1 MLHNLGSKSYL
12 GTLLACDSRTAT
24 ATGTGFDLEG
34 SNGAEGEAIII
45 LSSDAASA
53 GTDPTLD
60 VKLQESD
67 VEGSG
72 YTDISGA
79 TFTQVTDAEA
89 SSQKISINTND
100 VKRYLRAIGTL
111 GGTNTPTFTY
121 SVELI
126 YGKKYD

>member
-12 GTLLACDSRTAT
+12 GTLLACDARTAS
-24 ATGTGFDLEG
+24 ANGTGFDLEG
-34 SNGAEGEAIII
+34 SNGAEGEAIVI
-45 LSSDAASA
+45 LASDAASA

-67 VEGSG
+67 SSGSG

-79 TFTQVTDAEA
+79 TFTQVTD
-89 SSQKISINTND
+89 SQALEKITINTND
-100 VKRYLRAIGTL
+100 VKRYLRAVGTI
-111 GGTNTPTFTY
+111 GGTSSPAFTY
-121 SVELI
+121 SVALV

>member
-12 GTLLACDSRTAT
+12 GTLLACDSRTAS
-24 ATGTGFDLEG
+24 ANGTGFDLEG

-60 VKLQESD
+60 VKLQESSD
-67 VEGSG
+67 DST

-79 TFTQVTDAEA
+79 TFTQVTDAA

-100 VKRYLRAIGTL
+100 VKRYLRAVGTI
-111 GGTNTPTFTY
+111 GGTSSPAFTY
-121 SVELI
+121 AVELI

>member
-12 GTLLACDSRTAT
+12 GTLFANDSRTAS
-24 ATGTGFDLEG
+24 ANGTGFDLEG

-53 GTDPTLD
+53 GSSPTLD
-60 VKLQESD
+60 VKLQESAD
-67 VEGSG
+67 NSSFS
-72 YTDISGA
+72 DISGA
-79 TFTQVTDAEA
+79 TFTQVTDAA

-100 VKRYLRAIGTL
+100 VKRYLRAVGTI
-111 GGTNTPTFTY
+111 GGTSSPAFTY
-121 SVELI
+121 AVELI

>member
-12 GTLLACDSRTAT
+12 GTLLACDSRTAS
-24 ATGTGFDLEG
+24 ANGTGFDLEG

-60 VKLQESD
+60 VKLQESSD
-67 VEGSG
+67 DST

-79 TFTQVTDAEA
+79 TFTQVTNAA

-100 VKRYLRAIGTL
+100 VKRYLRAVGTI
-111 GGTNTPTFTY
+111 GGTSSPAFTY
-121 SVELI
+121 AVELI

>member
-12 GTLLACDSRTAT
+12 GTLLACDSRTAS
-24 ATGTGFDLEG
+24 ANGTGFDLEG

-60 VKLQESD
+60 VKLQESSD
-67 VEGSG
+67 DST

-79 TFTQVTDAEA
+79 TFTQVTDAAQALE
-89 SSQKISINTND
+89 KISINTND
-100 VKRYLRAIGTL
+100 VERYLRAVGTI
-111 GGTNTPTFTY
+111 GGTSSPAFTY
-121 SVELI
+121 SVALV

>member
-12 GTLLACDSRTAT
+12 GTLLACDSRTAS
-24 ATGTGFDLEG
+24 ANGTGFDLEG

-60 VKLQESD
+60 VKLQESSD
-67 VEGSG
+67 NSTF
-72 YTDISGA
+72 TDISGA
-79 TFTQVTDAEA
+79 TFTQVTNAA

-100 VKRYLRAIGTL
+100 VKRYLRAVGTI
-111 GGTNTPTFTY
+111 GGTSSPAFTY
-121 SVELI
+121 AVELI

>member
-12 GTLLACDSRTAT
+12 GTLLACDSRTAS
-24 ATGTGFDLEG
+24 ANGTGFDLEG

-60 VKLQESD
+60 VKLQESSD
-67 VEGSG
+67 NSTF
-72 YTDISGA
+72 TDISGA
-79 TFTQVTDAEA
+79 TFTQVTDAAQALE
-89 SSQKISINTND
+89 KITINTND
-100 VKRYLRAIGTL
+100 VKRYLRAVGTI
-111 GGTNTPTFTY
+111 GGTSSPAFTY
-121 SVELI
+121 SVALV

>member
-12 GTLLACDSRTAT
+12 GTLLACDSRTAS
-24 ATGTGFDLEG
+24 ADGTGFDLEG

-45 LSSDAASA
+45 LTSDAASA

-60 VKLQESD
+60 VKLQESSD
-67 VEGSG
+67 NSTF
-72 YTDISGA
+72 TDITDA
-79 TFTQVTDAEA
+79 TFTQVTDAA

-100 VKRYLRAIGTL
+100 VKRYLRAVGTI
-111 GGTNTPTFTY
+111 GGTSSPAFTY
-121 SVELI
+121 TVQLI